1 MEIRIAKR
9 TQQGVDAPEKVV
21 LCIVE
26 ISEALLDPLK
36 QVERVNLAFRLCF
49 RPLTHKEQTE
59 NMWIRCQGPIFCA
72 CAGVLPTS

>member
-9 TQQGVDAPEKVV
+9 TQQGVHAPEKVV

-36 QVERVNLAFRLCF
+36 HVERVNLAFRLCF
-49 RPLTHKEQTE
+49 RP
-59 NMWIRCQGPIFCA
+59 
-72 CAGVLPTS
+72 